1 MYNLFLQSL
10 PSNAN
15 VAEEIQKELK
25 RWENGYMDINT
36 LEDRA
41 TAAEKEVG
49 ILREKTSLLE
59 RKLQVISLFI

>member
-1 MYNLFLQSL
+1 MYNLCLQSL

-41 TAAEKEVG
+41 TAAEKEVC